1 MNRFF
6 KISLFSILI
15 IVLSSDVFAQD
26 DIVQTIVGQMVETWA
41 ENEVPEEEIERMS
54 EELYMLSEMPISL
67 NDEDLSP
74 LSDVYL
80 LTDYQI
86 AIIKKYRKQHGNIQ
100 TIWELSMFPE
110 FTTEDL
116 NTLSYFVSVYVP
128 EPKKTI
134 KQIIR
139 YPKNEVISEYR
150 RNIEKADGYFPKS
163 DKPAAYQGTPDKL
176 YLRYIIK
183 SKRDFSVGITAK
195 KDPGETFFKSP
206 RTEGFDYY
214 SAHAYINLDRF
225 VREVAVG
232 DYTVALAN
240 GLTAG
245 YGFIS
250 GKNSRAVSIK
260 HNNSR
265 IRKYSGATEFGFMRG
280 AATSLRYKNISSII
294 FLSHNNVDASISTDS
309 ATGTTYITSLPE
321 SGYHRTESEL
331 KRRKAAQQSVVGA
344 NIQYDTEKLKLG
356 LNSVV
361 VKYNHPVMR
370 RNVLY
375 NIFEPN
381 TDLFYNL
388 SVDYQYINRGVLM
401 WGEAAIDKNQKFAF
415 LQGVHFKTSDVS
427 QLALLYRNYSP
438 QYYSPL
444 ALAFGDSDNGS
455 NEEGLYAG
463 MIFYPFS
470 TLEVNAY
477 VDIFKYPWMRF
488 RRSSPSYG
496 SDYMVDMRWSYSRN
510 ARLSARFRL
519 KETSYDVTSDTII
532 TRQLNAE
539 TTTRCHLQSDIDF
552 TKYLSSQTRVAATF
566 FNNYKGKQ
574 TGWMMYQ
581 ELTFRFLKEQLR
593 LSARYAIFNTD
604 SYDTRIYAYEKDVLY
619 AFSVPALYATG
630 SRYYLVATWKI
641 TRDIAVYAKWSQSI
655 WSNVDELG
663 PGNDR
668 IDGNT
673 RSLFTLKVKAQ
684 F

>member
-6 KISLFSILI
+6 KISLFSVLI

-139 YPKNEVISEYR
+139 YPKNEIISEYR

-361 VKYNHPVMR
+361 VKYNYPVMR
-370 RNVLY
+370 RNALY

-663 PGNDR
+663 SGNDR

>member
-250 GKNSRAVSIK
+250 GKFT
-260 HNNSR
+260 
-265 IRKYSGATEFGFMRG
+265 SG
-280 AATSLRYKNISSII
+280 L
-294 FLSHNNVDASISTDS
+294 H
-309 ATGTTYITSLPE
+309 
-321 SGYHRTESEL
+321 
-331 KRRKAAQQSVVGA
+331 
-344 NIQYDTEKLKLG
+344 
-356 LNSVV
+356 
-361 VKYNHPVMR
+361 
-370 RNVLY
+370 
-375 NIFEPN
+375 
-381 TDLFYNL
+381 
-388 SVDYQYINRGVLM
+388 
-401 WGEAAIDKNQKFAF
+401 
-415 LQGVHFKTSDVS
+415 KT
-427 QLALLYRNYSP
+427 
-438 QYYSPL
+438 
-444 ALAFGDSDNGS
+444 
-455 NEEGLYAG
+455 
-463 MIFYPFS
+463 
-470 TLEVNAY
+470 
-477 VDIFKYPWMRF
+477 
-488 RRSSPSYG
+488 
-496 SDYMVDMRWSYSRN
+496 
-510 ARLSARFRL
+510 
-519 KETSYDVTSDTII
+519 
-532 TRQLNAE
+532 
-539 TTTRCHLQSDIDF
+539 
-552 TKYLSSQTRVAATF
+552 
-566 FNNYKGKQ
+566 
-574 TGWMMYQ
+574 
-581 ELTFRFLKEQLR
+581 
-593 LSARYAIFNTD
+593 
-604 SYDTRIYAYEKDVLY
+604 
-619 AFSVPALYATG
+619 
-630 SRYYLVATWKI
+630 
-641 TRDIAVYAKWSQSI
+641 
-655 WSNVDELG
+655 
-663 PGNDR
+663 
-668 IDGNT
+668 
-673 RSLFTLKVKAQ
+673 
-684 F
+684 